1 MMASSGTPAVHCNIE
16 VVHQN
21 GSVSLRGRIVSSTA
35 TSGDY
40 TLEVQSRGPSGS
52 SDVSQAG
59 TFSGKPE
66 VPVFVGLASLTMSSG
81 TRLVARLTVQTT
93 DARSCSAERVISE
106 E

>member
-1 MMASSGTPAVHCNIE
+1 MAPTDAPAIHCSIE
-16 VVHQN
+16 VVHRSS
-21 GSVSLRGRIVSSTA
+21 SVSLRGRIVSSTR

-40 TLEVQSRGPSGS
+40 ALEVQSRGPSGS

-81 TRLVARLTVQTT
+81 TRLVARLKVQTA
-93 DARSCSAERVISE
+93 DARSCSMERVISE